1 MVFILYDY
9 NCTCLLTIPSPLYDL
24 TCKFM
29 FQEICDLPESMD
41 AFFENFNRDEDAV

>member
-1 MVFILYDY
+1 MHLLVDY
-9 NCTCLLTIPSPLYDL
+9 TKPLYDL

-29 FQEICDLPESMD
+29 FQEICDLPESKD